1 MGKWVKLR
9 EFLLLLFKYLLYFFK
24 LINQIL
30 KVFLFFY
37 IYYIYLIRKIS
48 LFHVDYSYSTYVMF
62 FVFCDR
68 YRCGF
73 RIFRVKIKVKNRLKL
88 LLK

>member
-30 KVFLFFY
+30 KVFLFF
-37 IYYIYLIRKIS
+37 YIYLIRKIS

-88 LLK
+88 LPK